1 MTCYINT
8 CGISLHIL
16 NKMCNSSSR
25 MCGIVTLMQSI
36 VWNSVLLWS
45 GSMRSNN
52 SPQTFGAFCYMTLK
66 LFHAKNLTL
75 AKILKM
81 WYNCDRS
88 RRGFKKQNFSN
99 CTKYKFLVIK
109 SHFRKG
115 SGFLLFFQKCL
126 YLFYSVCIVIYG

>member
-1 MTCYINT
+1 
-8 CGISLHIL
+8 
-16 NKMCNSSSR
+16 
-25 MCGIVTLMQSI
+25 
-36 VWNSVLLWS
+36 
-45 GSMRSNN
+45 MRSNN

-99 CTKYKFLVIK
+99 CTKYKFGAIRRTQLRGEGNY
-109 SHFRKG
+109 FG
-115 SGFLLFFQKCL
+115 N
-126 YLFYSVCIVIYG
+126 